1 VVGGINQPDEPF
13 RAVQDP
19 SLEQSQPSGDP
30 TPQLGYPPSAPPV
43 YPQPGDGYRSFD
55 PAHRSSP
62 PPRYPGYPAD
72 PHDHYPMGR
81 PSGTNRKAIAALVTS
96 LVGLLFC
103 GLPSIVGMVLGI
115 VALGETKRTGQ
126 KGRGLALAA
135 AIIGGVV
142 IVVVVGGVIL
152 FVVKLSGECGLV
164 NHHTG
169 CY

>member
-1 VVGGINQPDEPF
+1 
-13 RAVQDP
+13 
-19 SLEQSQPSGDP
+19 
-30 TPQLGYPPSAPPV
+30 
-43 YPQPGDGYRSFD
+43 
-55 PAHRSSP
+55 
-62 PPRYPGYPAD
+62 
-72 PHDHYPMGR
+72 
-81 PSGTNRKAIAALVTS
+81 
-96 LVGLLFC
+96 
-103 GLPSIVGMVLGI
+103 MVLGI